1 MELEGL
7 RLFIGEYGPVLGT
20 LLIGLFLYFLMRRSA
35 SKTEDDAKA
44 AATETQ
50 RAVTLQFT
58 ALSTENRS
66 LHVRIDALEAAK
78 DAIEA
83 EHARIVAEL
92 TEAKRAAAVQQAA
105 MKAAQDKAALLEVD
119 VKALTEKVA
128 TLETERDAR
137 AGELERERQQVQTT
151 SRSLRAANEKI
162 AQLQERVHALEIENS
177 AFALLLE
184 KIQVIKVD
192 PDPDPP
198 EPPPVA
204 LHIESE
210 THTTSATTTSA
221 TTSTDTEAA

>member
-50 RAVTLQFT
+50 RAVTAQFM
-58 ALSTENRS
+58 AMSVENRS

-92 TEAKRAAAVQQAA
+92 TEAKRTAAVQQAA

-119 VKALTEKVA
+119 VKTLTEKVA

-137 AGELERERQQVQTT
+137 AGELERERRQVQTT
-151 SRSLRAANEKI
+151 KRELTSANEKI
-162 AQLQERVHALEIENS
+162 AQLQKRVQALEVENS
-177 AFALLLE
+177 AFRLLLD
-184 KIQVIKVD
+184 KIQVIKIDPDGTD

-198 EPPPVA
+198 PAAAAA
-204 LHIESE
+204 LQVEQN
-210 THTTSATTTSA
+210 
-221 TTSTDTEAA
+221 EAAA